1 MYVSETNFSPRPVWL
16 WPNLLSLDAPLI
28 AVLWLH
34 LFAVSGRIALA
45 PGVTLVLALVVW
57 LIYIADRLLDGARD
71 GGDLS
76 ARHRFYRAH
85 GKAFALLLVALLA
98 MTCWA
103 CMSLDYRTLRGGA
116 LLALIIGV
124 YFALVHW
131 LRGDQRSRFPKE
143 AVVAVLFGI
152 GTFFPA
158 WIHLRHETIAMAMTG
173 GLFILICWL
182 NTALIEYSE
191 WIRLRHAGAEAPHA
205 STIVAGRHL
214 PAVGVGLAAL
224 ASWMTLVGAFRLE
237 LPVLIAIALSAS
249 LLAVLGYFWRRLAI
263 NAVRVL
269 ADVMLLTPCL
279 VLLLWRR

>member
-1 MYVSETNFSPRPVWL
+1 LYVSDTKFSPRPVWL

-71 GGDLS
+71 RGAVS
-76 ARHRFYRAH
+76 ARHRFYRVH
-85 GKAFALLLVALLA
+85 GKAFALLLAGLLA
-98 MTCWA
+98 VTCWI
-103 CMSLDYRTLRGGA
+103 CLSLDYRTLRGGA
-116 LLALIIGV
+116 LLALIIGA

-131 LRGDQRSRFPKE
+131 LRRDQRSRFPKE
-143 AVVAVLFGI
+143 LVVAILFGI

-158 WIHLRHETIAMAMTG
+158 WIHLRHETFAMAITG
-173 GLFILICWL
+173 ALFILICWL

-191 WIRLRHAGAEAPHA
+191 WIRLRYASADAPHA
-205 STIVAGRHL
+205 STIIAGRHL
-214 PAVGVGLAAL
+214 LGIGIGLAAL
-224 ASWMTLVGAFRLE
+224 TSWMTMLGSFRLE
-237 LPVLIAIALSAS
+237 LPVLAAIALSAL
-249 LLAVLGYFWRRLAI
+249 LLAMLGYFWRHLAI

-269 ADVMLLTPCL
+269 ADVTLLTPCL